1 MQLSENL
8 LKELQKRLKVGNRRG
23 VHLNGIPG
31 RSRYKFDLNQL
42 SHIDKNLPQ
51 DFINSLLKEMPLKF
65 KISWK
70 GNVPDL
76 NTLFDEDQK
85 DLVKITRSFDNLI
98 NQTTSIESEKGINTF
113 GFGFP
118 ILIRRDQIDNKIT
131 ASPLLIWSLKI
142 KRTKEFNTWIIT
154 RTEEDPI
161 YINEV
166 LINHL
171 KNDAQIEISPINS
184 EFLDDGLID
193 QSELLNICVD
203 IINQINTNV
212 DENTYAIFEE
222 KIRNLTNIKTKQFY
236 ENLPINSNNAMLEF
250 GGLFSI
256 FEIQKQNIIK
266 DYDGL
271 ISFNNEKLNLNEMPE
286 DHFFQPLSSVET
298 DPTQQSVLNSLI
310 KDRNILIQGPPGTGK
325 SQSLT
330 ALLVNALENK
340 KKTIVVCEKKTALEV
355 LQNSLNELG
364 LNSHNV
370 IIKDI
375 IKDRRKAV
383 DSVRDRVSKYSKYQF
398 NYYDESFKDS
408 NWGKSSSKIKSLL
421 IKINKKHQKLSEKI
435 INNKSW
441 TQLVGNF
448 LKIKNRIN
456 DDYDLDLKPSLFKFS
471 DNELDE
477 ILIKL
482 NDANSLYNS
491 YLKNKENLF
500 LNEKKLLGEN
510 SFQIEKLIR
519 EDFSYYKKELE
530 NILDLINEYK
540 NQFIDIGNKL
550 YEKESNS
557 FNQLYDKINILFKKN
572 EEDFLEESKL
582 KNPFY
587 IISSWFNKKKRN
599 IINDKKS
606 INKIYREMFYLMRRS
621 DALIVA
627 SNLNLLT
634 FHTIN
639 MDKVSVVDKL
649 SSLNKIKQNI
659 EEEKKSYQ
667 NIILNLFEKQDLLKP
682 NKNKVNDSFESNF
695 ITDKLNLIV
704 SKLEK
709 LNQKISQDSW
719 TNELFEDI
727 NPAYSHRDFILKC
740 ENIFSLENKFFS
752 HELDLF
758 SIQFEWLNFY
768 ENLNDLEKKIIFSV
782 KDKSSWEDVFS
793 VFYIDKLLD
802 NYADNNLPVNENDY
816 NNFYNVYRNDKE
828 AQINYINNY
837 WNCRQ
842 KKNTL
847 EFKDKNQ
854 NLSVENLYS
863 KKSGTKHKRR
873 SLRQIVDFD
882 IDLFT
887 SFFPVILTTPD
898 VCSNLFNG
906 INRYFD
912 YVIFDEASQLRLED
926 TLPAL
931 LKAKQI
937 IIAGDEHQM
946 PPSNYFSKVFDGS
959 YEDSDEVIEDE
970 AKQIFEDSLMNCES
984 LLEFGEELNFQKKYL
999 DFHYRSKHPF
1009 LIDFSNSAFYNNR
1022 LKPLPKIFDY
1032 IPIKYVQVN
1041 GTYSD
1046 RSNEAEAEAVLSI
1059 IENNIHKLPN
1069 GKYPSVGIATFNINQ
1084 RNLIISK
1091 INERVLFEKFS
1102 NFNKKVAELENNDE
1116 PLFIKNLENIQGDE
1130 RDVIIISTTYGM
1142 DSKGNFYQRFGSIN
1156 HQKGYKL
1163 LNVLITRAK
1172 YKIYVCSSVPE
1183 KEFLNYENYLE
1194 HEGGNNRRAAFFAYL
1209 AYAKSV
1215 SDNDMEQR
1223 ETILNNLTKNVSK
1236 SFEIN
1241 VLNND
1246 LESPFEEEV
1255 YNVLINNFEKSK
1267 IFPQYKFAGFR
1278 IDIVYDPKIKGVP
1291 KIAIECDG
1299 AKYHSSKEAYLH
1311 DVHRQK
1317 ILESHGFVFHRIW
1330 STNWWRNTSREINN
1344 LVSFI
1349 NKIEY
1354 QQDQK
1359 VIDFNKDKNYS
1370 SSFSDDIKITRNKLN
1385 FNQQEID
1392 NANKIINVIEKEN
1405 KPSKV
1410 NLKKQVKLGSIV
1422 YLNYLNIGKKVK
1434 IKLVNKSKLNQKENI
1449 QNINVESPLGYS
1461 LLNKFEGETVKIGK
1475 LDTYVEI
1482 LEIM

>member
-1 MQLSENL
+1 MQLSDKL
-8 LKELQKRLKVGNRRG
+8 LIELQKRLKVGNRRG

-31 RSRYKFDLNQL
+31 RSRYKFDLSQL
-42 SHIDKNLPQ
+42 SFIDEKLPH

-65 KISWK
+65 KVSWK

-76 NTLFDEDQK
+76 NSLFEEDQK
-85 DLVKITRSFDNLI
+85 DLVRITRSFDNLI
-98 NQTTSIESEKGINTF
+98 NQTKSIESEKGINTF

-118 ILIRRDQIDNKIT
+118 ILIRRDQSDNKIT

-142 KRTKEFNTWIIT
+142 IKTKEFNTWIIS
-154 RTEEDPI
+154 RSEDDPI

-171 KNDAQIEISPINS
+171 KTDSQIEIPQISS
-184 EFLDDGLID
+184 DFLDDGLID
-193 QSELLNICVD
+193 QSELLNICVN
-203 IINQINTNV
+203 IISQINTKV
-212 DENTYAIFEE
+212 DENIHDVFEE
-222 KIRNLTNIKTKQFY
+222 KIKNIVKIKTKQNY
-236 ENLPINSNNAMLEF
+236 EDLPITSNNAMIEF

-266 DYDGL
+266 DYDEI
-271 ISFNNEKLNLNEMPE
+271 ISLNNERINLQEMPE
-286 DHFFQPLSSVET
+286 NHFFQPLSSIDT

-355 LQNSLNELG
+355 LQNSLNDLG

-383 DSVRDRVSKYSKYQF
+383 DSVRDRVSKYSKYKF
-398 NYYDESFKDS
+398 NYYDENFNESH
-408 NWGKSSSKIKSLL
+408 WGKSATKIKSLL
-421 IKINKKHQKLSEKI
+421 TKINKKHLKLSNKI

-441 TQLVGNF
+441 THLVGDF

-456 DDYDLDLKPSLFKFS
+456 EDFKLDLDTSHFDFS
-471 DNELDE
+471 DNELDG
-477 ILIKL
+477 ILLKL
-482 NDANSLYNS
+482 KEANSLYNS
-491 YLKNKENLF
+491 YKNIKENLF
-500 LNEKKLLGEN
+500 LNEKKLIGAN
-510 SFQIEKLIR
+510 SFQIEKCIK
-519 EDFSYYKKELE
+519 EDFSLYKKELKE
-530 NILDLINEYK
+530 ILVLIGEYK
-540 NQFIDIGNKL
+540 DQFIDIGNKL
-550 YEKESNS
+550 YEKQSNS
-557 FNQLYDKINILFKKN
+557 FNQLFDKINILYKKN
-572 EEDFLEESKL
+572 EQEFLKESKL
-582 KNPFY
+582 SSPLY
-587 IISSWFNKKKRN
+587 IMSSWFNKKKRN
-599 IINDKKS
+599 TIKDKKS
-606 INKIYREMFYLMRRS
+606 FNNIYIEMFYLMGKS
-621 DALIVA
+621 DALTEV
-627 SNLNLLT
+627 SQLNLLE
-634 FHTIN
+634 FHTLN
-639 MDKVSVVDKL
+639 MDEVSLVDKL
-649 SSLNKIKQNI
+649 LSLNKIKQNI
-659 EEEKKSYQ
+659 QQEKKSYQ
-667 NIILNLFEKQDLLKP
+667 NKILNLFEKQDFFKSQNL
-682 NKNKVNDSFESNF
+682 NSSFESNF
-695 ITDKLNLIV
+695 NSDESNLITSKLLALNLNL
-704 SKLEK
+704 SNK
-709 LNQKISQDSW
+709 NW
-719 TNELFEDI
+719 TNEVFEDI
-727 NPAYSHRDFILKC
+727 SPSYSHKDFISKC
-740 ENIFSLENKFFS
+740 ENIFELEGKFFS

-768 ENLNDLEKKIIFSV
+768 EKLNDLDKKIILSV
-782 KDKSSWEDVFS
+782 KNKSSWENVFS

-802 NYADNNLPVNENDY
+802 NYADNNLPINNNDY
-816 NNFYNVYRNDKE
+816 ENFNNDFQNDQQH
-828 AQINYINNY
+828 QIRYIKNY

-842 KKNTL
+842 KDNTL
-847 EFKDKNQ
+847 KFKDNNQ

-863 KKSGTKHKRR
+863 KKSGPKHKRR

-946 PPSNYFSKVFDGS
+946 PPSNYFSKIFDGS
-959 YEDSDEVIEDE
+959 YENEDEIIEDE

-999 DFHYRSKHPF
+999 DFHYRSRHPF

-1022 LKPLPKIFDY
+1022 LKPLPKKFNY
-1032 IPIKYVQVN
+1032 TPIKFIQVN
-1041 GTYSD
+1041 GSYVD
-1046 RSNEAEAEAVLSI
+1046 RSNEMEVEAVLSI

-1069 GKYPSVGIATFNINQ
+1069 GKYPSVGIATFNLNQ

-1091 INERVLFEKFS
+1091 INERVLFNKFS
-1102 NFNKKVAELENNDE
+1102 DFNNKISELEQNDE

-1130 RDVIIISTTYGM
+1130 RDVIIISTTYGIN
-1142 DSKGNFYQRFGSIN
+1142 SAGKFNHRFGSIN

-1183 KEFLNYENYLE
+1183 KVFLNYEEYLAD
-1194 HEGGNNRRAAFFAYL
+1194 EGRNNRRAAFFSYL

-1215 SDNDMEQR
+1215 SDNDNTQR
-1223 ETILNNLTKNVSK
+1223 ENILNNLTKNVSK
-1236 SFEIN
+1236 SFEIDI
-1241 VLNND
+1241 LNSD

-1255 YNVLINNFEKSK
+1255 YNVLINNFEKSN
-1267 IFPQYKFAGFR
+1267 ITPQYKFAGFR
-1278 IDIVYDPKIKGVP
+1278 IDIVYDSKIPGVP

-1311 DVHRQK
+1311 DIHRQK

-1330 STNWWRNTSREINN
+1330 STNWWRNTSREIKN
-1344 LVSFI
+1344 LVNFI

-1354 QQDQK
+1354 EKTQK
-1359 VIDFNKDKNYS
+1359 SIDFNKKENYS
-1370 SSFSDDIKITRNKLN
+1370 LSFTDDDVKIYRNETN
-1385 FNQQEID
+1385 FNQQSIEFT
-1392 NANKIINVIEKEN
+1392 NEKIELIEKEN

-1410 NLKKQVKLGSIV
+1410 NLKKQVKLGSIIH
-1422 YLNYLNIGKKVK
+1422 LNYLNIDKKVK
-1434 IKLVNKSKLNQKENI
+1434 IKLVNKSNSNQKEKI
-1449 QNINVESPLGYS
+1449 QNINIESPLGYA
-1461 LLNKFEGETVKIGK
+1461 LLDKFEGDTAKIGN

-1482 LEIM
+1482 LEVI